1 MVFFGRI
8 FFMLA
13 LSVFAVL
20 SLSQS
25 AFAEIFK
32 CEVEGKLV
40 MQDMP
45 CPDGVEQSSI
55 DVVIKND
62 HQKVD
67 PRAYDESQFSD
78 LENALI
84 KAGKVEVGMRVEALE
99 QSWGWPIKIN
109 RSAYGPEQWVFRDG
123 MYGQR
128 YAYVRDGKV
137 VNWQD

>member
-32 CEVEGKLV
+32 CEIEGKLV

-45 CPDGVEQSSI
+45 CPDGVEQSSV

-67 PRAYDESQFSD
+67 PSAYDESQFSD
-78 LENALI
+78 WENTLI
-84 KAGKVEVGMRVEALE
+84 KAGKVEVGMSVEALR
-99 QSWGWPIKIN
+99 QSWGSPQDIN
-109 RSAYGPEQWVFRDG
+109 RSAYSPEQWIFRVG
-123 MYGQR
+123 MYGHR